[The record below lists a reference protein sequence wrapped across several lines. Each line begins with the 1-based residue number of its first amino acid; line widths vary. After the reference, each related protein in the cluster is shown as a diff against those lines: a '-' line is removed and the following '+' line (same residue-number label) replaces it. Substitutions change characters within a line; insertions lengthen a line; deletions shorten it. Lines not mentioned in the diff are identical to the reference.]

1 MATIRQTVSS
11 YAITISTFQSDS
23 HFRLP
28 ANAELFISALFRYRD
43 AGRFKLQGF
52 AIVPDHVHILIT
64 PGASFMTAP
73 SS

>member
-28 ANAELFISALFRYRD
+28 ANAELFISTLFRYRD